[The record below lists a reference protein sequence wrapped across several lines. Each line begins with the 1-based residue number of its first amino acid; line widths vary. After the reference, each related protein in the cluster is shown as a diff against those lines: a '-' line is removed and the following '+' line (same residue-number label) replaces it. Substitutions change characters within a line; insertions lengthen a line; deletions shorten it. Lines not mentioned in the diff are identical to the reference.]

1 LSRTQSGDTEASI
14 LTTVRNGIAFV
25 TLDRPASLNALSFEM
40 VRVLQ
45 AQLRGF
51 ARDGGV
57 KAVLLRGAGGRAFCA
72 GGDVRALYN
81 SRQSGEALHEA
92 FFVAEYQLD
101 YLLHR
106 YPKPVVALAD
116 GITMGGGMGLV
127 QGSGLRIVGEGTRMA
142 MPEVA
147 IGLFPDVGG
156 SYFLSR
162 LPGALGVY
170 LALTGTQI
178 RAADAL
184 YTTLADLYLTPA
196 ASAGLE
202 AALSGLLWS
211 DDALATLR
219 DAIRNLAGAAS
230 ATTAAP
236 AATPGAPTPGAPT
249 PGAPTPGAPLAALRP
264 AIDLHFAR
272 ASVAEILDSLQREA
286 RVEYAEWAAQTLQS
300 LRSRSPTMLSV
311 SLRQLQRG
319 RTLSLADCFRMELGM
334 VRQCFVQGDFIE
346 GIRAL
351 IIDKDGAPHWQP
363 DRIEAVDSADVEAF
377 FQDHWAGAIHPLANL
392 ESLAESLANRD

>member
-1 LSRTQSGDTEASI
+1 MSPTASTDAAASI
-14 LTTVRNGIAFV
+14 LTTLRNGVASV
-25 TLDRPASLNALSFEM
+25 TLNRPASLNALSYGM
-40 VRVLQ
+40 VQELLQ
-45 AQLRGF
+45 QLRSF
-51 ARDGGV
+51 ARDDGV

-72 GGDVRALYN
+72 GGDLRALYD
-81 SRQSGEALHEA
+81 SRQSAAAAHEA

-106 YPKPVVALAD
+106 YPKPTVALAD
-116 GITMGGGMGLV
+116 GITMGGGMGLL
-127 QGSGLRIVGEGTRMA
+127 QGSRLRIVGEGTRMA

-162 LPGALGVY
+162 LPGALGAY

-184 YTTLADLYLTPA
+184 YATLADYYLTPA

-202 AALSGLLWS
+202 AALASLVWS

-219 DAIRNLAGAAS
+219 TAIRELAGTANAPLAPARPTGPGAAAS
-230 ATTAAP
+230 GAVAP
-236 AATPGAPTPGAPT
+236 GTH
-249 PGAPTPGAPLAALRP
+249 TPGAPLAALRA

-272 ASVAEILDSLQREA
+272 RRVAEILDSLQRET
-286 RVEYAEWAAQTLQS
+286 RIEYAEWAAQTLQT

-363 DRIEAVDSADVEAF
+363 DRIEAVSAADVEAF
-377 FQDHWAGAIHPLANL
+377 FEDHWAGAAHPLANL
-392 ESLAESLANRD
+392 EGLANLG

>member
-1 LSRTQSGDTEASI
+1 MSPAASTDAAASI
-14 LTTVRNGIAFV
+14 LTTLRNGVASV
-25 TLDRPASLNALSFEM
+25 TLNRPASLNALSYGM
-40 VRVLQ
+40 VQDLQ
-45 AQLRGF
+45 QQLRSF

-72 GGDVRALYN
+72 GGDVRALYD
-81 SRQSGEALHEA
+81 SRQSAASAHEA
-92 FFVAEYQLD
+92 FFVAEYELD

-106 YPKPVVALAD
+106 YPKPTVALAD
-116 GITMGGGMGLV
+116 GIAMGGGMGLV
-127 QGSGLRIVGEGTRMA
+127 QGSRLRIVGEGTRMA

-162 LPGALGVY
+162 LPGALGAY
-170 LALTGTQI
+170 LALTGTPI

-184 YTTLADLYLTPA
+184 YATLADYYLTPA
-196 ASAGLE
+196 QSAGLE
-202 AALSGLLWS
+202 AALASLVWS
-211 DDALATLR
+211 DDVLATLR
-219 DAIRNLAGAAS
+219 AAIRELAG
-230 ATTAAP
+230 TANAPLAP
-236 AATPGAPTPGAPT
+236 ARPATPGVAAPGTH
-249 PGAPTPGAPLAALRP
+249 TPGAPLAALRA
-264 AIDLHFAR
+264 AIDLHFSR
-272 ASVAEILDSLQREA
+272 RRVAEILDSLQRET
-286 RVEYAEWAAQTLQS
+286 RIEYAEWAAQTLQT
-300 LRSRSPTMLSV
+300 LRSRSPTMLCV

-363 DRIEAVDSADVEAF
+363 DRIEAVSAADVEAF
-377 FQDHWAGAIHPLANL
+377 FEEHWAGAAHPLANL
-392 ESLAESLANRD
+392 EGLANLG